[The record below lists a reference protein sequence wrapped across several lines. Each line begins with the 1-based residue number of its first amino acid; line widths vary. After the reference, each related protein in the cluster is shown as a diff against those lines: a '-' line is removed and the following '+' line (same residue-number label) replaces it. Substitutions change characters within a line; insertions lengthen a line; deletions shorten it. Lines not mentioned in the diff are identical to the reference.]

1 MDEDEEIKK
10 LEDDIKKLDSV
21 GYGSPDPPKKE
32 GIYKFF
38 KEILL
43 SRDSTKT
50 ANLSSTELGV
60 AKIGVRHLQEIANYA
75 EAENLPIVADYLRD
89 KAEITLSTSMSKK
102 GFWSQ
107 LLVTQ
112 IKKETKMKDIETV
125 KKKKWWGGK
134 SKEAVE

>member
-1 MDEDEEIKK
+1 MTEMEELQKMEEDLKK
-10 LEDDIKKLDSV
+10 LES

-32 GIYKFF
+32 VIYKFF
-38 KEILL
+38 KEILS

-50 ANLSSTELGV
+50 ANLSGNELGI

-75 EAENLPIVADYLRD
+75 EAEQLPMVADYLRD
-89 KAEITLSTSMSKK
+89 KAEIILSTSMSKK

-112 IKKETKMKDIETV
+112 IKRESKAKDVEAV

-134 SKEAVE
+134 TKEEGE